1 MAENYMDTSFYPH
14 HGPSKYSYT
23 SDFDGDNRHTT
34 ALQAIANT
42 SYSGLATQAGNKFK
56 ILFNLKLLI
65 NGARSAEMAFLAST
79 GIDLSQ
85 GVTAK
90 KLFENFNL
98 ILNSQEVFERNI
110 ALIKQISKDK
120 TTEIEDPS
128 KYFFSYLQDAIQEYG
143 LAENFNIR
151 KSTKKQLAD
160 FIDRVVGKAL
170 ERTYENFKEYAD
182 DNGSI
187 KTLHGKTQNGQNYYN
202 AYSEI
207 IDTIRK
213 LQSTGIFY
221 KYSHL
226 FNMDKLLKESA
237 DSKGNI
243 INKPTLTKDS
253 FDHGG
258 TVLEFVEATVGSA
271 LKQINLTN
279 TSPSGTVHIIA
290 EHTGGKEYNQ
300 QKSDVTLGYAVGKVD
315 FKPMKQSFINRD
327 KEGSDRLQNARALDD
342 YLGKVT
348 KAMKSIVFISDKN
361 YKISAKW
368 KGAKAQDA
376 MTLANA
382 RSMLNYFGVSGVD
395 ALIDYLANCGPD
407 MIQGESNPQVETALA
422 AQIGY
427 YLFDHLEITGNV
439 TAKTNVVNIMN
450 ISGLYIPLSVY
461 LEGVYNSLEANLE
474 QPPSSLVS
482 VNISYGGTAPGLPWT
497 VGTWADFRAG
507 RENKTTI
514 KYYILRDI
522 NSFITGLMG

>member
-1 MAENYMDTSFYPH
+1 MGENYMDISFYPH

-23 SDFDGDNRHTT
+23 SDFDDDNRHKT
-34 ALQAIANT
+34 ALQAKTNT

-56 ILFNLKLLI
+56 ILFNLKVLI
-65 NGARSAEMAFLAST
+65 NGARSAESAFLSST
-79 GIDLSQ
+79 GIDLSE

-98 ILNSQEVFERNI
+98 ILGSREVFERNI

-143 LAENFNIR
+143 IADNFNIR
-151 KSTKKQLAD
+151 KSTKKQLEK
-160 FIDRVVGKAL
+160 FIDKVVGTAL
-170 ERTYENFKEYAD
+170 ERTYTSFKEYAD
-182 DNGSI
+182 ENGNI
-187 KTLHGKTQNGQNYYN
+187 KTLHGKTQNTQTYYN
-202 AYSEI
+202 AYTEI
-207 IDTIRK
+207 IDTIKK
-213 LQSTGIFY
+213 LQNTGIFY

-226 FNMDKLLKESA
+226 FKIDKLLQESA

-243 INKPTLTKDS
+243 INKPTLSKSS
-253 FDHGG
+253 FDSGG
-258 TVLEFVEATVGSA
+258 TVLEFVEATVGTA

-279 TSPSGTVHIIA
+279 TSSSGTIHIVA

-300 QKSDVTLGYAVGKVD
+300 QKSDVTLGYATGKVN
-315 FKPMKQSFINRD
+315 FNPMKQSFINRN

-348 KAMKSIVFISDKN
+348 NAMKSVVFISDKN
-361 YKISAKW
+361 YKISASW

-382 RSMLNYFGVSGVD
+382 RAMLNYFNVSGVD

-407 MIQGESNPQVETALA
+407 MIQGECNPQVETALA

-450 ISGLYIPLSVY
+450 ISGLYVPLSVY
-461 LEGVYNSLEANLE
+461 LEGVYHSLESNLN

-482 VNISYGGTAPGLPWT
+482 VNIKYDGTAASLPWT
-497 VGTWADFRAG
+497 AGAWTSFREG
-507 RENKTTI
+507 RESKTTI
-514 KYYILRDI
+514 QYHILKDI